1 MISFCYFPSP
11 IGRLLLVGE
20 NNILTQLHFA
30 NTADNMAI
38 PTDWREDEAPFAP
51 VISQLDQ
58 YFNRSKTTFDLPLDP
73 RGTAFQ
79 QRVWQELMRIPYG
92 ETASYADIA
101 ERIGN
106 PKACRAVG
114 MANRRN
120 PIPIIIPCHRVI
132 GRDGSLTGF
141 GGGLAVKE
149 RLLALEGVGRSVV

>member
-1 MISFCYFPSP
+1 MVFYRYYHSP

-20 NNILTQLHFA
+20 RSVLSQLHFA
-30 NTADNMAI
+30 KTADHLAI
-38 PTDWREDEAPFAP
+38 PSAWQADEHPFAEA
-51 VISQLDQ
+51 VAQLSE
-58 YFNRSKTTFDLPLDP
+58 YFIGRRKTFDLPIDP
-73 RGTAFQ
+73 QGTAFQ
-79 QRVWQELMRIPYG
+79 KRVWQELLRIPYG
-92 ETASYADIA
+92 ETASYGDIA

-149 RLLALEGVGRSVV
+149 RLLALERMS

>member
-20 NNILTQLHFA
+20 NNILTELYFA
-30 NTADNMAI
+30 NTADRMAI
-38 PTDWREDEAPFAP
+38 PTGWREDEAPFVP
-51 VISQLDQ
+51 VMSQLGQ
-58 YFNRSKTTFDLPLDP
+58 YFNKSRTTFDLPLDP

-79 QRVWQELMRIPYG
+79 KGVWQELLRIPYG
-92 ETASYADIA
+92 ETASYGDIA
-101 ERIGN
+101 ERIGT

-149 RLLALEGVGRSVV
+149 KLLALEQLI

>member
-1 MISFCYFPSP
+1 MVSFCYFPSP

-20 NNILTQLHFA
+20 NTILTELYFA
-30 NTADNMAI
+30 NTADKIAI
-38 PTDWREDEAPFAP
+38 PTGWREDEASFAR

-58 YFNRSKTTFDLPLDP
+58 YFNKSRTTFDLQLDP

-79 QRVWQELMRIPYG
+79 QRVWQELLRIPYG
-92 ETASYADIA
+92 ETASYGDIA

-149 RLLALEGVGRSVV
+149 RLLALELPV